1 MAWPDAFPLFLAA
14 VAGAELSTGR
24 RRRALRAAAAVVRR
38 PWASPPASPRR
49 RTLVGGGP
57 VDLLNL
63 TQGVLALL
71 HAAVGTAAL
80 LARRRANGPA
90 PAWRSRPTGST
101 ALSGSPRPAGLH
113 RLGGREPEGPRAERL
128 CSTTFAAPSPAG
140 PVSACPVR
148 HWD

>member
-63 TQGVLALL
+63 TRGVLALL

-90 PAWRSRPTGST
+90 PA
-101 ALSGSPRPAGLH
+101 
-113 RLGGREPEGPRAERL
+113 
-128 CSTTFAAPSPAG
+128 
-140 PVSACPVR
+140 
-148 HWD
+148 